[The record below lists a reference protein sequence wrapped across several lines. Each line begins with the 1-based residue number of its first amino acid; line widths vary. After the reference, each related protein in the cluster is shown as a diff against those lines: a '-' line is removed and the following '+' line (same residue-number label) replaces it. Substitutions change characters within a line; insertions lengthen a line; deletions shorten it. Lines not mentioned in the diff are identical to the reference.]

1 MFIQSEAWGPRIIA
15 KATVRGEPDMN
26 KESSVSTVNFFEE
39 SKEQSAVKTAI
50 VSKYFWS
57 WAKVIMPQAQR
68 GSQQKIAY
76 LDLFA
81 GPGRFKDGTKSTP
94 LLILEKAIK
103 DATMSQ
109 MLVTIF
115 NDRDDNNAQDLQSA
129 IDQLPGVNGLKHKPI
144 VWNNE
149 VGSEMVKLFSSI
161 SLVPTLFFV
170 DPWGYKGLS
179 LQLVNAVLKDW
190 GCDCIFFFNYNRIN
204 MGLTNP
210 MVQEHMVALFGEDR
224 AQLLREK
231 LAGLSPEDRES
242 CIVEE
247 LCAALGA
254 KPVGAKQERYVL
266 PFSFKNDAGTRTSH
280 HLFFVSKHPL
290 GYSIMKEIM
299 AAESSLH
306 EQGVPSFHYSPADIR
321 FPLLFELNRPL
332 DELEEMLLAGFAGRT
347 AAMKDI
353 YEQHHIGRR
362 FIKKNYKEVLIQM
375 EIKGLIQ
382 CEPAKR
388 RKNTC
393 GDDVRVTFPAKGGS
407 IGKVKH

>member
-1 MFIQSEAWGPRIIA
+1 M
-15 KATVRGEPDMN
+15 
-26 KESSVSTVNFFEE
+26 STETFFEE

-57 WAKVIMPQAQR
+57 WAKVIMPQAR
-68 GSQQKIAY
+68 KGSQQKIAY

-81 GPGRFKDGTKSTP
+81 GPGRYKDGTQSTP
-94 LLILEKAIK
+94 LLILEKAIQ
-103 DATMSQ
+103 DPQMSQ

-115 NDRDDNNAQDLQSA
+115 NDKDDNNAQDLQNA
-129 IDQLPGVNGLKHKPI
+129 IDHLPCVNKLKHKPI

-161 SLVPTLFFV
+161 HLVPTLFFV

-179 LQLVNAVLKDW
+179 LQLVNSVLKDW

-204 MGLTNP
+204 MGLSNP
-210 MVQEHMVALFGEDR
+210 MVQEHMAALFGENR
-224 AQLLREK
+224 VQSLSEK
-231 LAGLSPEDRES
+231 LAGLSPDDREN
-242 CIVEE
+242 CVVEE
-247 LCAALGA
+247 LCGALGA
-254 KPVGAKQERYVL
+254 KQGRYVL

-280 HLFFVSKHPL
+280 HLIFVSKHPL

-306 EQGVPSFHYSPADIR
+306 EQGVPSFQYSPADKR

-332 DELEEMLLAGFAGRT
+332 DDLEEMLLSAFAGRT

-353 YEQHHIGRR
+353 YERHHIGRR
-362 FIKKNYKEVLIQM
+362 FIKKNYKDVLKQM
-375 EIKGLIQ
+375 EAKGLIQ

-388 RKNTC
+388 PKDTF
-393 GDDVRVTFPAKGGS
+393 GDNVKVTFPRRGGDS
-407 IGKVKH
+407 GKVKH